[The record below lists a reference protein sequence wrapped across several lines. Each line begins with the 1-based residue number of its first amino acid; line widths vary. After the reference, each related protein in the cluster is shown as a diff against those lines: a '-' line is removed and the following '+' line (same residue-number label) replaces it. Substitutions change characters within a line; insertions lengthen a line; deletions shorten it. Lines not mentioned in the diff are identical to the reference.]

1 MMIRQILKAVEYLHD
16 RDIVHR
22 DLKPDNVL
30 MTSLSASAR
39 VILTDFGNARHLPNI
54 SQQVH
59 RTDQAKR
66 RMFTVVGTL
75 EYAAP

>member
-1 MMIRQILKAVEYLHD
+1 MIVRQILKAVEYLHD

-30 MTSLSASAR
+30 MTSMTAGAR
-39 VILTDFGNARHLPNI
+39 VILTDFGNARHLPKANRQ
-54 SQQVH
+54 SQ
-59 RTDQAKR
+59 RTEGAKR
-66 RMFTVVGTL
+66 RMFTIVGTF